1 MKSFADVS
9 INTCDK
15 IIGAGAKSYND
26 TLKTVLISSS
36 NKEKHVKRIIIIIF
50 YVLFFHIVIRNCYYL
65 FSLHKALVK
74 TSVKTKTIIILK
86 I

>member
-1 MKSFADVS
+1 MKSFANVS
-9 INTCDK
+9 TNTCDK

-26 TLKTVLISSS
+26 TSKTVLISSS
-36 NKEKHVKRIIIIIF
+36 NKEKHVKQIIIMIF
-50 YVLFFHIVIRNCYYL
+50 YVFFFHIVIRNCYYL

-74 TSVKTKTIIILK
+74 SSVKTKSIIILK

>member
-36 NKEKHVKRIIIIIF
+36 NKEKHVKRIIFTSFFSILLLEIAIIC
-50 YVLFFHIVIRNCYYL
+50 FHFIK
-65 FSLHKALVK
+65 HW
-74 TSVKTKTIIILK
+74 LK
-86 I
+86 HRSKQKLLSY